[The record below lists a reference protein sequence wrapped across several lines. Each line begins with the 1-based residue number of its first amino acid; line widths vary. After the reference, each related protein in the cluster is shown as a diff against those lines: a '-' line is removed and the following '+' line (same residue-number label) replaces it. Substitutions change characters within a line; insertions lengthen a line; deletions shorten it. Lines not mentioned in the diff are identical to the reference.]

1 MVESV
6 YCAVRTD
13 SLYKADYISS
23 LKRLIQ
29 TKRRL
34 GLLDLEGGGRKVL
47 SSEGNDLPIDT
58 ASGFGKIAS
67 LENTVKVF
75 RPYKTYLKR
84 CKRSVSPTGRNC
96 NTKLHFAL
104 LTPLFKTLPSFK
116 GKFSTWVPVLQ
127 DIYICLSLT
136 VQTVFMILVSNKIKS
151 Q

>member
-104 LTPLFKTLPSFK
+104 LTPLSSKLYLLLKENFQHGFLFYKIFTSA
-116 GKFSTWVPVLQ
+116 
-127 DIYICLSLT
+127 YHSL
-136 VQTVFMILVSNKIKS
+136 FGLYS
-151 Q
+151 